1 MKQTP
6 KRILIVL
13 IFVFVGGCAAKAKI
27 SPERTV
33 DFEKDRLVQAYL
45 QTGEVYENKGNPVEA
60 WKHYSLALTVDPE
73 SQVAREKA
81 NRLKGELRK
90 LADQHYQAGLRYHRK
105 GQYRAARREF
115 LMTVGLWPDHEEA
128 VRILSGGKRVRA
140 KRYVVHT
147 IKQGESLSQ
156 LAKMYYGDYKK
167 FPMIANYNGLPDA
180 TVVRLGQK
188 IKVPEIEGVPFFVA
202 SQSVSVEKVEE
213 YPVDDGFEEK
223 AKEQL
228 EEGESLERVEESLE
242 EPAEEP
248 VDVAAMYRD
257 HGIGL
262 FNKGEYQEA
271 IVEFRK
277 VVNVYSDD
285 AIAIDYLSKSH
296 FQLAMVSFAKRD
308 YLSARRGFE
317 ESLRYKSDCKKC
329 HEYIE
334 KSEAEYKELHYAKG
348 LSYFRD
354 ERLAEAL
361 NEWELVQAVD
371 PDYEDVE
378 ENIIKVKKLLKT
390 LEGIQ
395 KSQDGL
401 VH

>member
-1 MKQTP
+1 MKQNT
-6 KRILIVL
+6 KLILIAF
-13 IFVFVGGCAAKAKI
+13 IFLFVGGCAAKAKI

-33 DFEKDRLVQAYL
+33 EFEKDRLVQAYL
-45 QTGEVYENKGNPVEA
+45 QTGEEYENKGNLVEA
-60 WKHYSLALTVDPE
+60 WKHYSLALTVNPE
-73 SQVAREKA
+73 SEVAREEA
-81 NRLKGELRK
+81 NRLKGELRN
-90 LADQHYQAGLRYHRK
+90 LADQHYQAGLRYQQK

-128 VRILSGGKRVRA
+128 VKRLSGGKRIRA

-147 IKQGESLSQ
+147 IKQGESLSL

-180 TVVRLGQK
+180 TVIRLGQK

-202 SQSVSVEKVEE
+202 SQNVSVEQLEE
-213 YPVDDGFEEK
+213 YPKDDGFEGE
-223 AKEQL
+223 AKNEL
-228 EEGESLERVEESLE
+228 EEDESLEPVEESLE
-242 EPAEEP
+242 EP
-248 VDVAAMYRD
+248 VDVAEMYRD

-277 VVNVYSDD
+277 VVNVNSDD
-285 AIAIDYLSKSH
+285 AMAIDYLSKSH
-296 FQLAMVSFAKRD
+296 FQLAMVSFAQRD
-308 YLSARRGFE
+308 YLSAKRGFE
-317 ESLRYKSDCKKC
+317 ESLRYKSDCEKC

-334 KSEAEYKELHYAKG
+334 KSEEEYKELHYAKG

-361 NEWELVQAVD
+361 KEWELVEAVD
-371 PDYEDVE
+371 PDYENVE
-378 ENIIKVKKLLKT
+378 ENINKVKKLLKT

-395 KSQDGL
+395 KSQEKV